1 MATTGI
7 VVPPNTLCS
16 MVHVGQIYADWKDS
30 AKYDNMNTNQLK
42 EVLGEPKK
50 KKRPQSPPRTSN
62 EESVVKEETSGTK
75 RKHDEINM
83 MRAFHRR
90 PVVDLDELHFNAP
103 FSGLNYA
110 ANPSNTRYGPY
121 YYDAFHPL
129 NHPANGGRTLF
140 DESSIYN
147 NSMPDPPSFAQS
159 LFGDTL
165 LPESFFPGS
174 FDTVHSPHQDGAET
188 FVPHSFG
195 VAQPPYSNGVDAFS
209 SSSYGNA
216 EPSHVGSTETF
227 VPGHLGAE
235 PTYSTGNNASTPI
248 PFAAAPNNVDGHE
261 DYAHDYNNHEEDSK
275 QEDTSEPHS
284 VSAAPAEDSEFA
296 ASESEDE
303 RPRKTPK
310 LNKDGGPR
318 KPRQPRPKLLKWSD
332 DDWKN
337 VCLGIV
343 WACGETG
350 VQIPFD
356 QAAQV
361 VGEKCTAGALQQAL
375 LKLRGKQ
382 IGAGHSIPNL
392 KMAWTR
398 KIKPGTPSKGKASV
412 EPEANKTPR
421 KKPTRF
427 EATQS
432 LIVTLPRAY
441 TDQGREGLEAPYRWK
456 KSPKKN
462 KSANVKDEQS
472 EYLHGTPGQSV
483 DYLPTTPTG
492 HHFYQSPPETPYG
505 NNTGYLQ
512 GMVLGG
518 GEYTNL
524 LTTEGLRE
532 VGMGWGDAAD
542 DVFGL

>member
-1 MATTGI
+1 MVLTTSR
-7 VVPPNTLCS
+7 VRSHTDL
-16 MVHVGQIYADWKDS
+16 IYADWKDP
-30 AKYDNMNTNQLK
+30 AKFDNMSPDRLK
-42 EVLGEPKK
+42 DVLSEPKK
-50 KKRPQSPPRTSN
+50 KTKKQARPAPRTTTD
-62 EESVVKEETSGTK
+62 EPVIKEETPATK

-83 MRAFHRR
+83 MQVNHHQ
-90 PVVDLDELHFNAP
+90 PVVDTARAVDMNELHFNSQFP
-103 FSGLNYA
+103 GLNFA
-110 ANPSNTRYGPY
+110 ANPDNTRFGPY
-121 YYDAFHPL
+121 HYDAFDPP
-129 NHPANGGRTLF
+129 NHPANSGRTFF
-140 DESSIYN
+140 DESSVYI
-147 NSMPDPPSFAQS
+147 NSMPEPSNFAQS
-159 LFGDTL
+159 LSGDTL

-174 FDTVHSPHQDGAET
+174 FGTIHSPHQEGAET
-188 FVPHSFG
+188 FVPGPFG
-195 VAQPPYSNGVDAFS
+195 AAEPLYANGTDLFT
-209 SSSYGNA
+209 SSSYGNL
-216 EPSHVGSTETF
+216 EPSHVGSAETF
-227 VPGHLGAE
+227 IPGHLGTE
-235 PTYSTGNNASTPI
+235 PTYPTGNGAFTPI
-248 PFAAAPNNVDGHE
+248 PSAVAPNNVDGRE
-261 DYAHDYNNHEEDSK
+261 NHDYDDHDENFK
-275 QEDTSEPHS
+275 QEDTQERYS
-284 VSAAPAEDSEFA
+284 VSAAPAEDSDFA

-303 RPRKTPK
+303 RHRKTPK

-350 VQIPFD
+350 VQIPFE

-361 VGEKCTAGALQQAL
+361 VSEKCTAGALQQAL

-382 IGAGHSIPNL
+382 VDAGHSIPNL
-392 KMAWTR
+392 RMAWTR
-398 KIKPGTPSKGKASV
+398 KNKLGTPGKTKSSV
-412 EPEANKTPR
+412 EPEANKTLR

-441 TDQGREGLEAPYRWK
+441 TDEGREGLQAPYRWK
-456 KSPKKN
+456 KLPKKN
-462 KSANVKDEQS
+462 RSANVKYEQS
-472 EYLHGTPGQSV
+472 DFLHSTPGQGA
-483 DYLPTTPTG
+483 DYLPATPTG

-524 LTTEGLRE
+524 LTTEGLQE

-542 DVFGL
+542 DVFGI